1 MIIYDDSS
9 VYLDRSSGK
18 MISVC
23 GLGGLDRD
31 GDEGVKCHK

>member
-1 MIIYDDSS
+1 MMTHACILIALS
-9 VYLDRSSGK
+9 RK